1 MEEFDLGSVQDAAR
15 GKPVVLVPF
24 RDRSGARAVAVLAGD
39 EFDLIID
46 PAVGFLNELAKEA
59 SHVVCFEH
67 RDLEDICTT
76 EKTIYDVKLIFGGER
91 KLFEL
96 AREYLDPDLT
106 KNILEREQ
114 RYTAHIKA
122 CKAAQVDMTRHSLLQ
137 LVPARVVQSL
147 LKVRAIATM
156 ALFQRAQRGEAGDL
170 GTYERDTWQFA
181 KALRQMELNRIKID
195 PEYVASQMKLDL
207 PKHEAKFIR
216 HMAESKDGYVQ
227 TLFNPC
233 GGKTGRIKVE
243 SGFNSMGIPHG
254 LVRKAI
260 VSRHKDGQI
269 LAFDYNAIDYRSIV
283 ASIPDPEFRKMYE
296 DVEDFHSKTCEM
308 VLQGPPGKLRRDI
321 IKYFSYVYIY
331 GGSDQTLAEK
341 TRLSPE
347 KVQRVKGVMDRKLR
361 PIAEF
366 RKELSV
372 QARRDGFVLMPNGRR
387 IVVASDDHDG
397 KIIGLYAQ
405 GFSSLVF
412 EQAVVKVMK
421 YMEGRESKMIF
432 TVHDEIVI
440 DYAGEYALPLAVEGI
455 MQSALPGYTFKV
467 NVKKGRTYGDA
478 TD

>member
-24 RDRSGARAVAVLAGD
+24 RDRSGARAVAILAGN

-46 PAVGFLNELAKEA
+46 PAVGFLNDIAREA

-67 RDLEDICTT
+67 RELEDICTT
-76 EKTIYDVKLIFGGER
+76 EKTVYDVKLIYGGER
-91 KLFEL
+91 KLFDL
-96 AREYLDPDLT
+96 TRDHLDPDLT

-122 CKAAQVDMTRHSLLQ
+122 CGTARVDMTRHSLLR
-137 LVPARVVQSL
+137 LVPARVIQSL

-156 ALFQRAQRGEAGDL
+156 TLFERALRGEAGDL

-181 KALRQMELNRIKID
+181 KALRQIELNRIKID

-227 TLFNPC
+227 TLFNPI
-233 GGKTGRIKVE
+233 GGKTGRIKVD

-254 LVRKAI
+254 PVRKAI
-260 VSRHKDGQI
+260 VSRYPEGQV

-283 ASIPDPEFRKMYE
+283 ASIPDPEFRKLYA
-296 DVEDFHSKTCEM
+296 DVQDFHTKTCEM
-308 VLQGPPGKLRRDI
+308 VLSGPPGKLRRDI

-347 KVQRVKGVMDRKLR
+347 KVQRVKAVMDRKLR
-361 PIAEF
+361 PIADF
-366 RKELSV
+366 RRQLAV
-372 QARRDGFVLMPNGRR
+372 QARRDGFVLLPNGKR
-387 IVVASDDHDG
+387 IPVASDDHDG
-397 KIIGLYAQ
+397 KVIGLYAQ
-405 GFSSLVF
+405 GFSALVF
-412 EQAVVKVMK
+412 EQAVIKVAK
-421 YMEGRESKMIF
+421 YLEGRESKLIF

-455 MQSALPGYTFKV
+455 MQDALPGFTFRV
-467 NVKKGRTYGDA
+467 NVKKGKTYGDA